1 MDPATL
7 TALVSTISSLAD
19 TAIESTTQVW
29 IKGVI
34 EPQAAAAAYYRERLN
49 AARNTINQ
57 QDGTQVG
64 RYLLF
69 ASIGILALIIILKVI
84 LKNEK

>member
-7 TALVSTISSLAD
+7 SALVSSITSLAD
-19 TAIESTTQVW
+19 TAIESTTQIW

-49 AARNTINQ
+49 DARNPKNQ

-64 RYLLF
+64 KYLLF
-69 ASIGILALIIILKVI
+69 ASVGILALIIVLKLI
-84 LKNEK
+84 IRNEK

>member
-7 TALVSTISSLAD
+7 AALISTITSLAD
-19 TAIESTTQVW
+19 TAIESTTQIL
-29 IKGVI
+29 IKGII

-49 AARNTINQ
+49 DARNPKNQ
-57 QDGTQVG
+57 QDGTEVG
-64 RYLLF
+64 KYLLF
-69 ASIGILALIIILKVI
+69 AAVGILALIIILKVI